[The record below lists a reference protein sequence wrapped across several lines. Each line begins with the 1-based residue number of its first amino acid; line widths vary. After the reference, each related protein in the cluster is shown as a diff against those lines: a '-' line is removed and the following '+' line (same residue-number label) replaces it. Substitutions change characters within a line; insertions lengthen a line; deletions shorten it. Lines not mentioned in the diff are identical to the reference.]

1 MRLNHGIAWKNTSAA
16 RSEMVAFC
24 TEIRT
29 SYSCHRIK
37 LGIEVWAIIQAC
49 HLTSQKHINMHQ
61 ERSAYEIT
69 AQTSC
74 YQSCWAIKGI

>member
-1 MRLNHGIAWKNTSAA
+1 MRLNHGKHKSAA

-29 SYSCHRIK
+29 SYSCQWIK
-37 LGIEVWAIIQAC
+37 LGVQVWVTIQGA
-49 HLTSQKHINMHQ
+49 SQKHVDMHQ

-69 AQTSC
+69 A
-74 YQSCWAIKGI
+74 